1 MRSQRFKE
9 TPQLCS
15 AVSRIN
21 PTNGSRQEIDL
32 VRQKNENAIIYPTI
46 VYIEAKQA
54 TLMVS
59 VPVLTMQF
67 LSQHYQNNIFLH
79 TVQWMI
85 LLILLIRLK

>member
-1 MRSQRFKE
+1 MLS
-9 TPQLCS
+9 S
-15 AVSRIN
+15 SNIN

-46 VYIEAKQA
+46 VHIEAKQA